1 MEFGGEEK
9 EPEKIAF
16 DDELRKA
23 ARAVPFVPFEII
35 TSSGDRYEISDN
47 IEIAV
52 GHTTVVVVLPK
63 TGVQMIRK
71 NQIVAIHTH
80 EPAK

>member
-1 MEFGGEEK
+1 MSSGEEEK
-9 EPEKIAF
+9 SPERISF

-23 ARAVPFVPFEII
+23 ARAVPFVPFEILT
-35 TSSGDRYEISDN
+35 TSGEKYEISDS

-52 GHTTVVVVLPK
+52 GSSTVVVVLPK

-71 NQIVAIHTH
+71 NQIMAIHTH
-80 EPAK
+80 EPAR